1 MFHVYYLQ
9 DKMAVHDR
17 RSIFSFLRGI
27 GQGGVIRIPILEG
40 NIIFLT
46 IYEPSTEILIII
58 A

>member
-1 MFHVYYLQ
+1 MTDVPYFPFAGCLVQFEHTTITLIQ
-9 DKMAVHDR
+9 H
-17 RSIFSFLRGI
+17 
-27 GQGGVIRIPILEG
+27 GGVICIPILEG

>member
-1 MFHVYYLQ
+1 MFHIYYLQ
-9 DKMAVHDR
+9 DNMAVYDR
-17 RSIFSFLRGI
+17 RSVFSFLRGI
-27 GQGGVIRIPILEG
+27 GQGGVTRIPILEG

>member
-1 MFHVYYLQ
+1 MTDVPYFPFAGCLVQSEHTTITLIQ
-9 DKMAVHDR
+9 H
-17 RSIFSFLRGI
+17 
-27 GQGGVIRIPILEG
+27 GGVIWIPILEG